1 MTMPDERY
9 KSIIITREFLT
20 DLSNLGMFV
29 GLPDEVRER
38 AQKCLEHFPAHGE
51 MVRAA
56 EAAPDLFAESM
67 DPLYRML
74 KKFGQDKKD
83 D

>member
-9 KSIIITREFLT
+9 QSVIITREFLQ
-20 DLSNLGMFV
+20 DLTNPGMFV
-29 GLPDEVRER
+29 GISEEVRDR
-38 AQKCLEHFPAHGE
+38 ARKCLEHFPAHGE

-56 EAAPDLFAESM
+56 ETAPDLFAESM

-74 KKFGQDKKD
+74 KKFEQDNK
-83 D
+83 